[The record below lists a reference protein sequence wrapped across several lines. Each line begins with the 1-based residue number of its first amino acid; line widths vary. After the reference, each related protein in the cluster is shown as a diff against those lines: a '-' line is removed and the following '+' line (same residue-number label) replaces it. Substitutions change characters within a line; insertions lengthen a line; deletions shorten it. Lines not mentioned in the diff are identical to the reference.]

1 MVEGLATEPLA
12 RIECDPARLAAI
24 IEAAALRSGTDD
36 AHDVMFSRLYPDRID
51 SPASSPDATQASYCT
66 GHGSQFESMELFVD
80 PPVDVMFDIDRA
92 LAALSWL
99 GEAAGDM
106 TLTFEGDPAGG
117 VTTRMVHEVADGT
130 VVLPAETDWVLG
142 ELSLALPDRFRDGH
156 FLGTDGEPV
165 PTRATLDTAA
175 LERLVRG
182 ADLADGGNGYTVRI
196 GEGEVGI
203 AMGREGS
210 AIVDA
215 TEPADVTGPT
225 VTRRVAPGLA
235 RVASSIE
242 GGVELQTGPGEPLAI
257 VKDREHFAL
266 RFVVYPV

>member
-1 MVEGLATEPLA
+1 MTSEPLA

-24 IEAAALRSGTDD
+24 VEAAALRSGTED
-36 AHDVMFSRLYPDRID
+36 AHEVMFSRLYPDRID

-66 GHGSQFESMELFVD
+66 GRASQFESMELFVD
-80 PPVDVMFDIDRA
+80 PPADVMFDIDRS
-92 LAALSWL
+92 LATLSWL
-99 GEAAGDM
+99 GEAADSM
-106 TLTFEGDPAGG
+106 TLTFEGDPDGG
-117 VTTRMVHEVADGT
+117 VVTRMVHEVPDAT

-165 PTRATLDTAA
+165 PTRASLDTAA

-182 ADLADGGNGYTVRI
+182 ADLADAGEGYKVRI
-196 GEGEVGI
+196 GDGTVGV
-203 AMGREGS
+203 ATGRESG
-210 AIVDA
+210 AKVDA
-215 TEPADVTGPT
+215 SAPADVIGPT

-235 RVASSIE
+235 RVATSIE
-242 GGVELQTGPGEPLAI
+242 GGVELQTGPDEPLAI
-257 VKDREHFAL
+257 VKEREHFAL